1 MSRMRSLIVI
11 GAAALGLAA
20 VSAPVLG
27 QAVSQIHFAR
37 GNDNASV
44 RGTITGRQ
52 YRDYKLAVGNG
63 QNLGVSLITK
73 GNLYFN
79 ILPPG
84 SKDVAVY
91 NSSMNGNDATGVR
104 TTAGTYTIR
113 VYAMGA
119 AKGSKRAIPFQLSV
133 SVVNF

>member
-63 QNLGVSLITK
+63 RVGFMVL
-73 GNLYFN
+73 
-79 ILPPG
+79 
-84 SKDVAVY
+84 
-91 NSSMNGNDATGVR
+91 NGGDDLFDAR
-104 TTAGTYTIR
+104 E
-113 VYAMGA
+113 
-119 AKGSKRAIPFQLSV
+119 FD
-133 SVVNF
+133 